1 MEAHKPD
8 LGIQILGLFNPKQG
22 RKYRTYQFDLLIT
35 ENEFKH
41 ISTKVSHH
49 KNCIMTQNDCC
60 ILKANVKFAVSR
72 MPMHKDHQDVVDAFY
87 QVLR

>member
-41 ISTKVSHH
+41 IYIGQIIGSVYSKTVK
-49 KNCIMTQNDCC
+49 
-60 ILKANVKFAVSR
+60 NVKMS
-72 MPMHKDHQDVVDAFY
+72 K
-87 QVLR
+87 

>member
-35 ENEFKH
+35 ENEFKN
-41 ISTKVSHH
+41 ISTKVSHVT
-49 KNCIMTQNDCC
+49 KMARNDWY

-72 MPMHKDHQDVVDAFY
+72 MPMNKDHQDVVDAFY

>member
-35 ENEFKH
+35 DDIHK
-41 ISTKVSHH
+41 ISP
-49 KNCIMTQNDCC
+49 
-60 ILKANVKFAVSR
+60 KFYISFQEAVIIHSKITDS
-72 MPMHKDHQDVVDAFY
+72 MC
-87 QVLR
+87 

>member
-41 ISTKVSHH
+41 ISTKVSL
-49 KNCIMTQNDCC
+49 TWVTLTLNDR
-60 ILKANVKFAVSR
+60 K
-72 MPMHKDHQDVVDAFY
+72 
-87 QVLR
+87 

>member
-41 ISTKVSHH
+41 ISTKVSQPE
-49 KNCIMTQNDCC
+49 MTQNDWY

-72 MPMHKDHQDVVDAFY
+72 MPMNKDHQDVVDAFY

>member
-41 ISTKVSHH
+41 ISTKVRRGFR
-49 KNCIMTQNDCC
+49 IGAT
-60 ILKANVKFAVSR
+60 
-72 MPMHKDHQDVVDAFY
+72 
-87 QVLR
+87 

>member
-41 ISTKVSHH
+41 ISTKVSKH
-49 KNCIMTQNDCC
+49 KND
-60 ILKANVKFAVSR
+60 LKSLVH
-72 MPMHKDHQDVVDAFY
+72 P
-87 QVLR
+87 

>member
-41 ISTKVSHH
+41 ISTKVSLTWVTVTLNDR
-49 KNCIMTQNDCC
+49 KWPWVQNE
-60 ILKANVKFAVSR
+60 ITGNL
-72 MPMHKDHQDVVDAFY
+72 
-87 QVLR
+87 

>member
-41 ISTKVSHH
+41 ISTK
-49 KNCIMTQNDCC
+49 
-60 ILKANVKFAVSR
+60 ANVKFAVSR
-72 MPMHKDHQDVVDAFY
+72 MPMNKEGFQIDSGNEVMTERVSANHRAASKVSI
-87 QVLR
+87 